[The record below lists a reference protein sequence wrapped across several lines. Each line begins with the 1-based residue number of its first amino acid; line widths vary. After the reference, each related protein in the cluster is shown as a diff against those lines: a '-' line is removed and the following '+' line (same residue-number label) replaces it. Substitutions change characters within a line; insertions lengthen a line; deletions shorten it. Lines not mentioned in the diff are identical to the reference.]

1 VGRATPQREV
11 EDFPSQER
19 NPVGPAPP
27 QELVGVSPLAVGSHR
42 QKLLSK
48 SVNFR
53 SVWFCP
59 DGAGFEE
66 KSK

>member
-1 VGRATPQREV
+1 VGRATPHTEV

-27 QELVGVSPLAVGSHR
+27 QELVGVLPLAVGSHR
-42 QKLLSK
+42 QKLLPK
-48 SVNFR
+48 SVGFR
-53 SVWFCP
+53 SVRSCP

-66 KSK
+66 KNK